1 MHTHSVCLIWF
12 KAYTTV
18 WLIPQTLSK
27 KSPVIDLFCYVY
39 FNKRLLFYLFHKVKN
54 SSIGGGWAW
63 NVTVNNNTDTHSLNN
78 WLVGNTMDEHKL
90 KLAELKES
98 YTPEEWSCSSH
109 MDWHSYKQVRLTD
122 SQRRRVMGKGRFHY
136 ISAPARSQWDTALG
150 PDSQHL
156 HQHFWLWVTIC
167 SPDRPARKHTVTYLY
182 TLKNKH
188 ILYAWDVCI
197 LIFGYAHTGL
207 ARRVCSA
214 SQQKGAMHFFWS
226 WIFLGIFQPITH
238 G

>member
-136 ISAPARSQWDTALG
+136 ISAPARSIPVRHSSRAGFSTSASALLAL
-150 PDSQHL
+150 SHHL
-156 HQHFWLWVTIC
+156 F
-167 SPDRPARKHTVTYLY
+167 PRPSGTQTHG
-182 TLKNKH
+182 H
-188 ILYAWDVCI
+188 ILI
-197 LIFGYAHTGL
+197 H
-207 ARRVCSA
+207 S
-214 SQQKGAMHFFWS
+214 
-226 WIFLGIFQPITH
+226 
-238 G
+238 